1 MTPRPG
7 TPHVTSRIAQPEPG
21 EHTPAWGRRIGIVGG
36 GMLGLGLA
44 LRLRAQGHQVM
55 VIEGSGAVGGLT
67 RADEIGEFTWDR
79 FYHVILASDSHLR
92 ALLDE
97 IGLGDKMEWRTTRT
111 GFFTDGRLLS
121 MSTALDFALFPP
133 LGPIGK
139 ARLAWTI
146 LSAARITDPAP
157 LEQTTAVEWLT
168 RLSGR
173 RTVERIWQPL
183 LRSKLGAHWS
193 DASAAFIWAIIARLY
208 AARRSGLKQEMF
220 GYVTGGY
227 AAILE
232 RLRATVRDRGI
243 EVRCGRPVVSV
254 RSGADGATIELGP
267 DRRGGSAPGSPPA
280 SLHFDAVVMTVPC
293 AQAAALC
300 PQLPAP
306 EQDRLRRVV
315 YQGVICPSL
324 LLRRPLAGYYV
335 TNITDSWV
343 PFTGVIEMTALVD
356 PSVFGGR
363 HLVYLPRYLAQND
376 ATWDRSDE
384 EIVRE
389 SVAALERMYP
399 TFHADDVV
407 ASRVA
412 RAREVLA
419 ISTLDYSRSLLP
431 PLRTSLDRV
440 YIVNTAQIAYGT
452 LNVNE
457 TLALATRQAE
467 ALAPLLAQP
476 RPANGHATAPR
487 RSPSGGLKAW
497 PVAAPAVSEP

>member
-1 MTPRPG
+1 
-7 TPHVTSRIAQPEPG
+7 VNLS
-21 EHTPAWGRRIGIVGG
+21 
-36 GMLGLGLA
+36 
-44 LRLRAQGHQVM
+44 
-55 VIEGSGAVGGLT
+55 
-67 RADEIGEFTWDR
+67 
-79 FYHVILASDSHLR
+79 SDSHLR
-92 ALLDE
+92 ALLKE
-97 IGLGDKMEWRTTRT
+97 IGLDDRIHWRTTRT

-133 LGPIGK
+133 LGPISK

-157 LEQTTAVEWLT
+157 LEQITAVEWLT

-183 LRSKLGAHWS
+183 LRSKLGAHWA

-220 GYVTGGY
+220 GYVDGGY
-227 AAILE
+227 SAILE
-232 RLRATVRDRGI
+232 RLRSEVRERGI
-243 EVRCGRPVVSV
+243 EIRCGRPVVSV
-254 RSGADGATIELGP
+254 RSAPEGATIELGAE
-267 DRRGGSAPGSPPA
+267 RRAPAHGERPLGATVSGSSA
-280 SLHFDAVVMTVPC
+280 LHFDAVVLTVPC
-293 AQAAALC
+293 AQAATLC
-300 PQLPAP
+300 PQLTTT
-306 EQDRLRRVV
+306 EQDRLRGVV

-324 LLRRPLAGYYV
+324 LLSRPLAGYYV
-335 TNITDSWV
+335 TNITDGWV

-356 PSVFGGR
+356 PATFGGY

-376 ATWDRSDE
+376 PTWNRSDE
-384 EIVRE
+384 DLVRE

-399 TFHADDVV
+399 GFQADDVI

-419 ISTLDYSRSLLP
+419 ISTLDYSRALLP
-431 PLRTSLDRV
+431 ALRTSLDRV

-457 TLALATRQAE
+457 TLALAARQAVT
-467 ALAPLLAQP
+467 LAPLLAP
-476 RPANGHATAPR
+476 RRAATAHPIGSR
-487 RSPSGGLKAW
+487 RSPSAGFQAR
-497 PVAAPAVSEP
+497 PVAAPTGTEP